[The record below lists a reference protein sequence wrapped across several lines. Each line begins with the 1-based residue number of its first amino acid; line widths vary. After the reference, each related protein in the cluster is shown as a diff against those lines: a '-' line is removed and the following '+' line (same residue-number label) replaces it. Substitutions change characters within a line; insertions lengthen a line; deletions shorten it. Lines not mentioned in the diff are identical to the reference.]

1 MENMIYTNEIC
12 YCLHTGVADSYR
24 VAVLRKQEGDNVY
37 EKYIQKIR
45 RLPGIR

>member
-1 MENMIYTNEIC
+1 MNLRNYTEIYLGNMIYTNEIC

-37 EKYIQKIR
+37 VR
-45 RLPGIR
+45 